1 MHKFNF
7 CRISFNLAINTEQLL
22 ENNLKEEQTA
32 KKYFQYFIF
41 SQFEEW
47 GNYYSVTDNSR
58 RSSNSS
64 GSRVEKKWK
73 SFRHLHKILQ
83 ANNMRKKNFQFCTT
97 MCYLLSLSSSSSY
110 QRRKKFLSYLS
121 LFLLRT
127 NKRVATRVI
136 VTTML
141 MFATHSKYIQFS
153 HSWFYFPIVFLS
165 LPDTW

>member
-1 MHKFNF
+1 MANYLQKFRELSKKLIKILKNFHVYALQCIERNYKMHKFNF

-83 ANNMRKKNFQFCTT
+83 ANNMRKKTSSSA
-97 MCYLLSLSSSSSY
+97 LLCAICSLS
-110 QRRKKFLSYLS
+110 RRR
-121 LFLLRT
+121 LLIEEGR
-127 NKRVATRVI
+127 NFCRICR
-136 VTTML
+136 
-141 MFATHSKYIQFS
+141 Y
-153 HSWFYFPIVFLS
+153 FY
-165 LPDTW
+165 

>member
-83 ANNMRKKNFQFCTT
+83 ANNMRKKTSSSA
-97 MCYLLSLSSSSSY
+97 LLCAICSLSSSSY
-110 QRRKKFLSYLS
+110 RRRKKFLSFLS

-141 MFATHSKYIQFS
+141 MFAIHSKFIQFS